1 MKFTKMHG
9 CGNDYIYINCFE
21 EEILSPNELSDRLS
35 DRHKG
40 IGGDGICLICP
51 SEVADAKMRLFNA
64 DGSEANMC
72 GNGIRCVAKYLR
84 DKGIVN
90 EDIMRIETLSGVK
103 EIMLSEYGITVD
115 MGIAVIEGQRD
126 NMTFVSMGNPHCVIF
141 RDNLDSI
148 EKLFDDINIEFV
160 KVIDSNT
167 LRMRVWERGSGETQA
182 CGTGACASVVAA
194 VNKGYCK
201 RNETVKVILLGGE
214 LYITYRDD
222 DRVIMTGGAEKVF
235 EGEISI

>member
-84 DKGIVN
+84 DNGIVN
-90 EDIMRIETLSGVK
+90 ENIMRIETLSGIK
-103 EIMLSEYGITVD
+103 EIMLSENGITVD
-115 MGIAVIEGQRD
+115 MGIAVIEDQRD

-141 RDNLDSI
+141 RDNLDTI

-167 LRMRVWERGSGETQA
+167 LQMRVWERGSGETLA

-214 LYITYRDD
+214 LFITYRDD
-222 DRVIMTGGAEKVF
+222 GCVIMTGNAEKVF